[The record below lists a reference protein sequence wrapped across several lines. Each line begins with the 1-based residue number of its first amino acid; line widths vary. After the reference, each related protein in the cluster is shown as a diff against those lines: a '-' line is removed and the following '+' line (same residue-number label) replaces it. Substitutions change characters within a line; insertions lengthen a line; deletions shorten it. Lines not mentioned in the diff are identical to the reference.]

1 MQIQGLAR
9 TISQDDI
16 EPNYTPGVTGRNGNH
31 RLKNQTMLY
40 INLKNA
46 LNSNCKV
53 SFAIKIAGIENV
65 TRSQCVYLPC
75 TPAVEVVESS
85 MERIGRIKPT
95 VRINLWQ

>member
-1 MQIQGLAR
+1 MHANSRSCKNHIPGRYRTELYAGSYRSQRQPSTQKPDLA
-9 TISQDDI
+9 
-16 EPNYTPGVTGRNGNH
+16 
-31 RLKNQTMLY
+31 

-65 TRSQCVYLPC
+65 TRSQFVYLPC